1 MAAAAATSAL
11 TGATAANYSSLT
23 WNTSGDGTFV
33 TTTSLNPTYT
43 PGTTDI
49 SNGTVTL
56 TRLASPTPDQLHSL
70 VRLDQDETCTNP
82 LHRPGCSC
90 IEDAANTDPRQPAL
104 LQSTRH
110 EGAVPYIPC
119 SNRGR
124 HELLTECWMCWSD
137 VHRGAIT
144 VEQALQGSTNAR

>member
-1 MAAAAATSAL
+1 MAVLIVEDVTEVRDVVELITYLAGVLAS
-11 TGATAANYSSLT
+11 G
-23 WNTSGDGTFV
+23 NTDGLLGDGTF
-33 TTTSLNPTYT
+33 
-43 PGTTDI
+43 
-49 SNGTVTL
+49 TL
-56 TRLASPTPDQLHSL
+56 TRSASPTPDQLHSL

-124 HELLTECWMCWSD
+124 HELLRECWMCWSD
-137 VHRGAIT
+137 VHRGAIQIG
-144 VEQALQGSTNAR
+144 QALKG